1 MSDKGNTKLSRRMLV
16 AGAAALAGLAV
27 LPRSRAAAKASK
39 ASLQYQDHAK
49 DGKDCDD
56 CLQFIP
62 GKTRK
67 ATGQCK
73 VVEGPI
79 SPKGWCL
86 AFVQKPGA

>member
-1 MSDKGNTKLSRRMLV
+1 MSDKVNTRLSRRMLF

-27 LPRSRAAAKASK
+27 LPKSRAAAKASK
-39 ASLQYQDHAK
+39 ASLQYQDHPK

-56 CLQFIP
+56 CLQFVP
-62 GKTRK
+62 GKTPK
-67 ATGQCK
+67 AMGECK

-86 AFVQKPGA
+86 AFVKKP